1 MDLVAD
7 ILSGI
12 LLAGGSLLAVI
23 GAVGII
29 RLPDVFARMHA
40 GGIIDTMAAGMILAG
55 LMVQSGFTLVTVKL
69 FLIIA
74 FLFYTAPT
82 ATHALANAALKSGLA
97 PLVEDDGDE
106 EDVPSK
112 T

>member
-1 MDLVAD
+1 MDLLVD
-7 ILSGI
+7 ILSGM
-12 LLAGGSLLAVI
+12 LLAGGSILALL

-40 GGIIDTMAAGMILAG
+40 GGIIDTMGAGMILAG

-69 FLIIA
+69 FLIFA
-74 FLFYTAPT
+74 FLFYTTPT
-82 ATHALANAALKSGLA
+82 ATHALAQAALKSGLT
-97 PLVEDDGDE
+97 PKIQGDSDE

-112 T
+112 I

>member
-1 MDLVAD
+1 MALLAD
-7 ILSGI
+7 IVSWVLI
-12 LLAGGSLLAVI
+12 AGGSVLALI

-40 GGIIDTMAAGMILAG
+40 GGMIDTMGAGMILAG
-55 LMVQSGFTLVTVKL
+55 LAVQSGFSIVTVKL

-74 FLFYTAPT
+74 FLFFTTPT
-82 ATHALANAALKSGLA
+82 STHALARAALAGGLE
-97 PLVEDDGDE
+97 PLVDEQGDEDDE
-106 EDVPSK
+106 PSK